1 MTTSAESY
9 DFGRYLQQLRRGKE
23 IPLEGV
29 SQVTKIRL
37 VVLQQIENEDLKALP
52 TPTITKG
59 FIRAFAD
66 AVGADQDEA
75 LKRYDAA
82 LSAQVLKI
90 QAQTASQ
97 PKPRPVWRNLLLA
110 MVLIAVLIALSLYLV
125 NLPARSKPAG
135 PAQMPEPQE
144 TPQAPVSPAQMPE
157 AQKTPQAP
165 ADEEARPAPLPE
177 AQKAAEE
184 DEATTLVD
192 TTVQQVEDTKTPGVV
207 VEKVGETPPADTVAG
222 DTAVAEEAL
231 PTPVP
236 GDVSEA
242 TKDDLGTE
250 AAAEPPGQKLVL
262 EVIAAD
268 LTYLKVTADD
278 AEPREFMVQPGRRL
292 IFDARHRF
300 QLVIGNAAGVELRLN
315 GKAVSV
321 PGGSGKVV
329 RLQLP

>member
-1 MTTSAESY
+1 MTTSAEFY
-9 DFGRYLQQLRRGKE
+9 DFGRYLQQLRRAKE

-66 AVGADQDEA
+66 AVGADRDEA

-82 LSAQVLKI
+82 LSAQALKI

-110 MVLIAVLIALSLYLV
+110 ILLIAVLIALSLYLV
-125 NLPARSKPAG
+125 NLPGKSKPAG
-135 PAQMPEPQE
+135 PAQIPEPQE
-144 TPQAPVSPAQMPE
+144 TPQAPASPAQMPG
-157 AQKTPQAP
+157 AQETPQAP
-165 ADEEARPAPLPE
+165 ADEEAQPAPQPE
-177 AQKAAEE
+177 AQAAPEE
-184 DEATTLVD
+184 DAATAPVD
-192 TTVQQVEDTKTPGVV
+192 TTPQQVENTETPAV
-207 VEKVGETPPADTVAG
+207 VEKGDETPPADTAAG
-222 DTAVAEEAL
+222 DAAVAREAL

-236 GDVSEA
+236 GDVP
-242 TKDDLGTE
+242 E
-250 AAAEPPGQKLVL
+250 AAGDNPDAAAAAGEPPGEKLVL

-278 AEPREFMVQPGRRL
+278 AEPRELMVQPGRHL
-292 IFDARHRF
+292 IFDAQHRF
-300 QLVIGNAAGVELRLN
+300 ELVIGNAAGVELKLN
-315 GKAVSV
+315 GQAVRV